1 MWQLLYL
8 LLVCNNSSTTNIN
21 IMDFNFKNKVVPY
34 SVVGV
39 ILLVVIFYI
48 GFYYGENKSSFTANS
63 NLTNTSIVTQD
74 QFAPFWKTWQILNQK
89 DVNSTSTSDQDKI
102 WGAIQGL
109 ANSYNDPYTVFFP
122 PTQNAMFQS
131 DIAGDFGGIGM
142 EIGNKDG
149 NLVAVSALKGTPAS
163 AANIKSGDIIMAI
176 EGTSTQGMSIDEAVS
191 LIRGPKGTTVS
202 ITFLPAGATA
212 PVVKKITRDTINIPT
227 LDTVTL
233 PGGIFDI
240 KLYSFT
246 AQSPDLFR
254 NALRQFV
261 LSGDHKLILD
271 LRGNPGGYL
280 DAAWDMA
287 SYFLPAGKL
296 VVTEDFGTKG
306 SPNIF
311 QSKGYDVFNSNLKM
325 LILVN
330 NGSASASEILAGAL
344 SEQGVAKLVG
354 TKTFGKGVVQELIP
368 ITDNTSLKVTVAR
381 WLTPNGHNLSHDGL
395 DPDYVVSDASS
406 TPTNDIVQ
414 NKAVSILN
422 QLP

>member
-1 MWQLLYL
+1 MDFNLKNKVIPYSIAGVVVLIAVFIIGFYTGQ
-8 LLVCNNSSTTNIN
+8 NKSITNINSSTTNT
-21 IMDFNFKNKVVPY
+21 
-34 SVVGV
+34 G
-39 ILLVVIFYI
+39 
-48 GFYYGENKSSFTANS
+48 
-63 NLTNTSIVTQD
+63 IVTQE

-89 DVNSTSTSDQDKI
+89 DVNSTSTTDQDKI
-102 WGAIQGL
+102 WGAIKGL

-122 PTQNAMFQS
+122 PVQNAMFQS
-131 DIAGDFGGIGM
+131 DISGDFGGIGM
-142 EIGNKDG
+142 EIGIKDG
-149 NLVAVSALKGTPAS
+149 NLVAVSALKDTPAL
-163 AANIKSGDIIMAI
+163 AAGIKSGDIILKI
-176 EGTSTQGMSIDEAVS
+176 EGTSTQGMPVDQAVNY
-191 LIRGPKGTTVS
+191 IRGPKGTTVS
-202 ITFLPAGATA
+202 ITFLPVGAKE
-212 PVVKKITRDTINIPT
+212 PIVRKITRATINIPT
-227 LDTVTL
+227 LDTLTL

-246 AQSPDLFR
+246 SQSPELFR

-306 SPNIF
+306 SPNVF
-311 QSKGYDVFNSNLKM
+311 KSKGYDVFNSNLKM
-325 LILVN
+325 FILVN

-368 ITDNTSLKVTVAR
+368 ITDDTSLKVTVAR

-395 DPDYVVSDASS
+395 DPDYAVSDASS

-414 NKAVSILN
+414 NKAVDLLN